1 MKRFVLHLVG
11 FLVLNSLLFAGNNS
25 ADQKVKDNIIGFFE
39 QTFDVPVSKLY
50 ITYLRFP
57 DLSAFNHTNYQVEV
71 YTQKKEPRLGYQT
84 LWVKLKKSSRQIKK
98 FPVSL
103 EISIEQ
109 QVLVCVQ
116 KIERHASIHPQ
127 MLTLEHQRIDE
138 NWHLLLRSIDE
149 IEGME
154 SKRVL
159 RRGTVLTK
167 NLLRPVPVI
176 HRGDVVK
183 VQIETASLLLSSPAV
198 AKGDGGIGETV
209 LVESKPGGKKLKGQI
224 KGPGLVTISQEMEL

>member
-1 MKRFVLHLVG
+1 MKRFLLHLIG
-11 FLVLNSLLFAGNNS
+11 FLLLNTLLFSGNNS
-25 ADQKVKDNIIGFFE
+25 TNQKVKDKITGFFE
-39 QTFDVPVSKLY
+39 QTFDVPVPKIF

-57 DLSAFNHTNYQVEV
+57 DLSAINHINYQVEV
-71 YTQKKEPRLGYQT
+71 FSQKTEPRLGYQT
-84 LWVKLKKSSRQIKK
+84 LWVKLNKNGRQIKK

-116 KIERHASIHPQ
+116 KIKRHASIHPQ
-127 MLTLEHQRIDE
+127 MLTVENMRVDE
-138 NWHLLLRSIDE
+138 NWNLLVHSIKE
-149 IEGME
+149 VTGME

-167 NLLRPVPVI
+167 NLLRPIPII

-209 LVESKPGGKKLKGQI
+209 LVESKPGGKKLKGLI
-224 KGPGLVTISQEMEL
+224 KGPGLVIISQEMEL